1 MRLRRLA
8 PILVITVVAAL
19 VTAPWASGKGQT
31 EKLTGVV
38 TQQHPGPQMYTTAY
52 TIALQRGGKA
62 VGKLT
67 LPDCTGA
74 GATVICGG
82 KMKLKGVGSGL
93 SVAFQWPCT
102 GDKANNCPKSAT
114 SLYIDNKRG
123 KNLGT
128 MTLKTGFTFKKG
140 VHFPVVVKLT

>member
-1 MRLRRLA
+1 MRLRHLA
-8 PILVITVVAAL
+8 TILVITVAAAL
-19 VTAPWASGKGQT
+19 ITAPWASGKGKT

-52 TIALQRGGKA
+52 TIALRRGGKA

-67 LPDCTGA
+67 LPDCTAA

-82 KMKLKGVGSGL
+82 KMKLKGVGSRL
-93 SVAFQWPCT
+93 SVLFQWPCT
-102 GDKANNCPKSAT
+102 GTKANNCPKSAT
-114 SLYIDNKRG
+114 SLFIDNKRG

-128 MTLKTGFTFKKG
+128 TTLKTGFRLKKG
-140 VHFPVVVKLT
+140 LHFPVVVKLT